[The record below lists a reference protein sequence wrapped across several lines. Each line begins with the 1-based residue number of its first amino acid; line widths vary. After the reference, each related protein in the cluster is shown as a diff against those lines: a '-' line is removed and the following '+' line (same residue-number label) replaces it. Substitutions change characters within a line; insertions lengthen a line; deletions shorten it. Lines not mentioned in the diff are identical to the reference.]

1 MIFNLDINIDFNA
14 VDGKSKYKATEIQN
28 IIAEYIEA
36 KSVYRILDL
45 NGSNITVNSNSNIL
59 KDSNGNKVGTVKAR
73 VKFGQMDTFN
83 NIIDFEKRG

>member
-14 VDGKSKYKATEIQN
+14 VDGKNKYKATEIQN

-45 NGSNITVNSNSNIL
+45 NGSDISNIL

-83 NIIDFEKRG
+83 NIIDFEKRGSK

>member
-14 VDGKSKYKATEIQN
+14 VDGKNKYKATEIQN

-45 NGSNITVNSNSNIL
+45 NGSDISNIL

-83 NIIDFEKRG
+83 NIIDFEKRGE

>member
-14 VDGKSKYKATEIQN
+14 VDGKNKYKATEIQN

-45 NGSNITVNSNSNIL
+45 NSSDISNIL

-83 NIIDFEKRG
+83 NIIDFEKRGE

>member
-14 VDGKSKYKATEIQN
+14 VDGKNKYKATEIQN
-28 IIAEYIEA
+28 IIAKYIKA

-45 NGSNITVNSNSNIL
+45 NGSDISNIL

-83 NIIDFEKRG
+83 NIIDFEKRR

>member
-14 VDGKSKYKATEIQN
+14 VDGKNKYKATEIQN

-45 NGSNITVNSNSNIL
+45 NGSHISNIL

-83 NIIDFEKRG
+83 NIIDFEKRGE

>member
-14 VDGKSKYKATEIQN
+14 VDGKNKYKATEIHN

-45 NGSNITVNSNSNIL
+45 NGSDISNIL

-83 NIIDFEKRG
+83 NIIDFEKRGE

>member
-14 VDGKSKYKATEIQN
+14 VDGKNKYKATEIQN
-28 IIAEYIEA
+28 IIAKYIDA

-45 NGSNITVNSNSNIL
+45 NSSDISNIL

-83 NIIDFEKRG
+83 NIIDFEKRGE

>member
-1 MIFNLDINIDFNA
+1 MIFNLDINIDFKA

-45 NGSNITVNSNSNIL
+45 NGSDISNIL

-83 NIIDFEKRG
+83 NIIDFEKRGSK

>member
-1 MIFNLDINIDFNA
+1 MIFNLAINIDFNA
-14 VDGKSKYKATEIQN
+14 VDGKNKYKATEIQN
-28 IIAEYIEA
+28 IIAKYIEA

-45 NGSNITVNSNSNIL
+45 NSSDISNIL

-83 NIIDFEKRG
+83 NIIDFEKRGE

>member
-14 VDGKSKYKATEIQN
+14 VDGKNKYKATEIQN
-28 IIAEYIEA
+28 ILAKYIEA

-45 NGSNITVNSNSNIL
+45 NGSDISNIL

-83 NIIDFEKRG
+83 NIIDFEKRGE

>member
-14 VDGKSKYKATEIQN
+14 VDGKNKYKATEIQN
-28 IIAEYIEA
+28 IIAKYIEA

-45 NGSNITVNSNSNIL
+45 NSSDISNIL

-83 NIIDFEKRG
+83 NIIDFEKRGE

>member
-14 VDGKSKYKATEIQN
+14 VDGKNKYKATEIQN
-28 IIAEYIEA
+28 IIAKYIEA

-45 NGSNITVNSNSNIL
+45 NGSDISNIL

-83 NIIDFEKRG
+83 NIIDFEKRGE

>member
-28 IIAEYIEA
+28 IIAKYIEA

-45 NGSNITVNSNSNIL
+45 NGSDISSIL
-59 KDSNGNKVGTVKAR
+59 KDSNNNKVGTVKAR

-83 NIIDFEKRG
+83 NIIDFEKRGE